1 MKDTVDIYL
10 EDRIITVQWDGNLLN
25 DIIADSVLAVILQIE
40 SSRASVKG
48 RIDLTVPAR
57 S

>member
-1 MKDTVDIYL
+1 VKDTVDIYL